1 MVVGWPEEFISNKT
15 IFEEFSIEKGQLFWW
30 DNFDNQGRFLKFP
43 ELAEFKTIP
52 RFEIRLRFR
61 FIPLCYMGDTRRFS
75 HLVGAEA
82 SEAGESQ
89 LPVDLGGAAGVC
101 RAALQ
106 ALHSPSGGEDPAGT
120 VCPRRTAE

>member
-52 RFEIRLRFR
+52 RFEIRLRFER
-61 FIPLCYMGDTRRFS
+61 YIEGKRMFTQY
-75 HLVGAEA
+75 
-82 SEAGESQ
+82 
-89 LPVDLGGAAGVC
+89 
-101 RAALQ
+101 
-106 ALHSPSGGEDPAGT
+106 SGGKSSNLPYL
-120 VCPRRTAE
+120 